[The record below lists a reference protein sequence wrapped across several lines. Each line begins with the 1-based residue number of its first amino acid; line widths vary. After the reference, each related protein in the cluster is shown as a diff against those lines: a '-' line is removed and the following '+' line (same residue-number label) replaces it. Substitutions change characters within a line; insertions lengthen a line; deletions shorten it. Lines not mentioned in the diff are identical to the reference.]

1 VKYFWIY
8 LALVNVIGFFL
19 MKHDKELSRKKK
31 WRVSERR
38 IFTYAAVGGALGV
51 WAGMLA
57 YRHKTKHMSFV
68 LGVPALAV
76 VNAACVYLLL
86 ARLAGTL

>member
-1 VKYFWIY
+1 MKYFWIY

-19 MKHDKELSRKKK
+19 MGHDKELSRRKR

-38 IFTYAAVGGALGV
+38 IFAYAALGGALGI

-68 LGVPALAV
+68 LGVPALAL
-76 VNAACVYLLL
+76 VNAACVYAILTQI
-86 ARLAGTL
+86 AAG